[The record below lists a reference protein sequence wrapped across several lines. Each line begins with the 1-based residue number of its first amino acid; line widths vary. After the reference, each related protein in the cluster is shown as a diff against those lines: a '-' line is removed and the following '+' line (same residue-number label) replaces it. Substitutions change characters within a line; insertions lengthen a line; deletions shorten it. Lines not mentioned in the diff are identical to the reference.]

1 MSPRPPRILVSCYRK
16 TLEEW
21 IVAAVRSGHRVIHV
35 SVHSFAPV
43 LDGLERRNRRSRRKR
58 IEQRKA
64 TRSVM
69 TLS

>member
-1 MSPRPPRILVSCYRK
+1 
-16 TLEEW
+16 
-21 IVAAVRSGHRVIHV
+21 VIHV